1 MKHKCLFN
9 FYLNILF
16 TDEDIVTTDTTRN
29 VQIVNNLQ
37 PSVSVQKP
45 CSTISLVSE
54 DLSVSIKSAA
64 GYLNVL
70 VLNF

>member
-1 MKHKCLFN
+1 MCLFN
-9 FYLNILF
+9 FYLNVLF
-16 TDEDIVTTDTTRN
+16 ADEGIVTTDTSRN
-29 VQIVNNLQ
+29 IQIVNNLQ
-37 PSVSVQKP
+37 PSISIQKP

-70 VLNF
+70 LLNF